1 MMLRHL
7 QDRGRSDIEAIRTR
21 RRVDTIVNHGVR
33 LSIGS
38 FTSIIFVETHRVL
51 KIVSGATQQA
61 QIRNMTFVIQLVTL
75 QNFLKT
81 TILVLI
87 MVYSLSIIIR

>member
-7 QDRGRSDIEAIRTR
+7 QGRGRNDIEAIRTR

-33 LSIGS
+33 LNIVS

-61 QIRNMTFVIQLVTL
+61 QTRNGRFVIQLVTL
-75 QNFLKT
+75 QNLLKT
-81 TILVLI
+81 IILALI
-87 MVYSLSIIIR
+87 MVYSLSIII